1 MLFASPSLV
10 CGTFSLCHLL
20 LIIVIFRSAKIVICP
35 IWALQ
40 KQKIDEFTSC
50 QLGNFPLFHLFCGMM
65 GLQNVFYVVGI
76 CFISH

>member
-1 MLFASPSLV
+1 MLFASPSISLWP
-10 CGTFSLCHLL
+10 FSLYHRFR
-20 LIIVIFRSAKIVICP
+20 IICFCDIKIGCCTES
-35 IWALQ
+35 ALQ
-40 KQKIDEFTSC
+40 KQKIDDITSC

>member
-1 MLFASPSLV
+1 MLFASPSISLWP
-10 CGTFSLCHLL
+10 FSLYHLL
-20 LIIVIFRSAKIVICP
+20 LIIFFRVAKIVICP

-40 KQKIDEFTSC
+40 KQKIDDITSC